1 MEKLLT
7 ELRLKADNC
16 DNTKEGRARKG
27 AYVDCIV
34 KCRKPH
40 KCDYCDTI
48 ITVGEMA
55 IYCEGKTARYDKDDK
70 QNGIHFWKSW
80 VHADIEVCQK
90 NGAD

>member
-34 KCRKPH
+34 MIKQVKNCTIPDVSVSLPDQYPDNEADGYVFRGKC
-40 KCDYCDTI
+40 
-48 ITVGEMA
+48 
-55 IYCEGKTARYDKDDK
+55 GKMK
-70 QNGIHFWKSW
+70 
-80 VHADIEVCQK
+80 
-90 NGAD
+90 

>member
-34 KCRKPH
+34 MIKQIKNCTIPDVIKQVCDHPNYERIKLEGGNEQCGKCWQ
-40 KCDYCDTI
+40 Y
-48 ITVGEMA
+48 
-55 IYCEGKTARYDKDDK
+55 
-70 QNGIHFWKSW
+70 
-80 VHADIEVCQK
+80 IE
-90 NGAD
+90 